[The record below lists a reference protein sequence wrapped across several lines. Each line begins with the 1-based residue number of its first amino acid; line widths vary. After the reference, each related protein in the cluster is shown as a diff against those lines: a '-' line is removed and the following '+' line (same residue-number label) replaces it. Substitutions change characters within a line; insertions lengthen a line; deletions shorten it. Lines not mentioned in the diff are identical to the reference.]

1 MRRRQDAAV
10 PDIVDSIVQGDC
22 MEVMAAM
29 PPACV
34 DMVFADP
41 PYNLQLKRSLY
52 RPNMSMVDAVDDEWD
67 RFESFAAYDTF
78 TRAWLTSVRRVLK
91 PTGTLWVIGTYHN
104 IHRVG
109 VAVQDLGFWLLN
121 DVTWVKTNPM
131 PNFAGVRMC
140 NAQETLIWAAMG
152 EKSGYTFN
160 HHTAKRYAE
169 GKQLRSDWYLPLC
182 TGAERLADGDG
193 KLHSTQKPEALVERT
208 IAVCTRPGD
217 LVLDP
222 FAGSGTTPAV
232 ARRMGRRYIGIEREE
247 QYLEAARARVAAAA
261 FDPISGAVDQ
271 RDLDR
276 HRRRVSFREIVAAGM
291 LRPGVKL
298 WFGADG
304 RREAVVTDKGMLELD
319 GQALSIHGAG
329 SAITGAPC
337 NGWDHWRYSDRDGNL
352 RRLDDLRAEF
362 EARQAAA
369 EEPTPRE
376 RDRRS

>member
-1 MRRRQDAAV
+1 MSRRQETAV
-10 PDIVDSIVQGDC
+10 LDIVDSIVHGDC
-22 MEVMAAM
+22 VEVTAAM

-41 PYNLQLKRSLY
+41 PYNLQLKHALY
-52 RPNMSMVDAVDDEWD
+52 RPDMSMVDGVDDEWD
-67 RFESFAAYDTF
+67 QFESFAAYDTF
-78 TRAWLTSVRRVLK
+78 TRAWLAAVRRVLK

-109 VAVQDLGFWLLN
+109 VAMQDLGFWLLN
-121 DVTWVKTNPM
+121 DVTWIKTNPM

-160 HHTAKRYAE
+160 HHTAKRYAD

-182 TGAERLADGDG
+182 TGAERLADGEG
-193 KLHSTQKPEALVERT
+193 KVHSTQKPEALVERT

-232 ARRMGRRYIGIEREE
+232 ARRMGRRYIGIEREA
-247 QYLEAARARVAAAA
+247 QYLEAARARVAAVAP
-261 FDPISGAVDQ
+261 DPASGAVDQ
-271 RDLDR
+271 SDIDR
-276 HRRRVSFREIVAAGM
+276 YRRRVGFREVVAAG
-291 LRPGVKL
+291 LLAPGAKV
-298 WFGADG
+298 WFGADC
-304 RREAVVTDKGMLELD
+304 RREAAVTAKGLLELD
-319 GQALSIHGAG
+319 GKTLSIHGAG
-329 SAITGAPC
+329 AAITGAPC
-337 NGWDHWRYSDRDGNL
+337 NGWVHWRYCDRLGNL
-352 RRLDDLRAEF
+352 CRLDDLRVEY

-369 EEPTPRE
+369 EAPKAPKEG
-376 RDRRS
+376 

>member
-1 MRRRQDAAV
+1 MRRQQESAV
-10 PDIVDSIVQGDC
+10 PEIIDSIVQGDC
-22 MEVMAAM
+22 MEVMAGM

-41 PYNLQLKRSLY
+41 PYNLQLKQPLY
-52 RPNMSMVDAVDDEWD
+52 RPNMSKVDAVDDDWD
-67 RFESFAAYDTF
+67 QFESFAAYDTF
-78 TRAWLTSVRRVLK
+78 TRAWLAAVRRVLK

-121 DVTWVKTNPM
+121 DVTWVKSNPM

-160 HHTAKRYAE
+160 HHTAKRYGE
-169 GKQLRSDWYLPLC
+169 GKQLRSDWRLPLC
-182 TGAERLADGDG
+182 TGAERLADEDG

-208 IAVCTRPGD
+208 IAICTRPGD

-222 FAGSGTTPAV
+222 FAGSGTTPTV

-247 QYLEAARARVAAAA
+247 QYLGAARARVDAAAP
-261 FDPISGAVDQ
+261 DPVAGEVDK

-276 HRRRVSFREIVAAGM
+276 RRRRVSFREVVETGM
-291 LRPGVKL
+291 LRPGAKL
-298 WFGADG
+298 SFGADG
-304 RREAVVTDKGMLELD
+304 RREAVVAENGMLDLD
-319 GQALSIHGAG
+319 GAILSIHGAG
-329 SAITGAPC
+329 AAITGAPC
-337 NGWDHWRYSDRDGNL
+337 NGWDHWRYRDRFGNV
-352 RRLDDLRAEF
+352 RRLSDLRDEY
-362 EARQAAA
+362 ESRQAA
-369 EEPTPRE
+369 EEATKSPE
-376 RDRRS
+376 AI